1 MPYRQ
6 TDSGIIIDAAVCR
19 ICRTSSQAAL
29 LIFRTYLPYN
39 RHVMSMEN
47 QCKENTVTR
56 ESRSDLLTDS
66 LWIFVAASLL
76 HFGYSLTRFYP
87 LSFIC
92 AVNESI
98 WEHTKI
104 VFFGAL
110 FYNLIQYLLK
120 GKSSPCLIAGLAP
133 ALFSI
138 LVTVP
143 FLYYGYT
150 GMLGFYVF
158 LLDLTI
164 AWVSGLICQI
174 ILYRVSGIEG
184 CSGYQTLS
192 LLFVILLVLVFFL
205 FTWYPPRGLPLFVPG
220 SRS

>member
-1 MPYRQ
+1 M
-6 TDSGIIIDAAVCR
+6 
-19 ICRTSSQAAL
+19 
-29 LIFRTYLPYN
+29 
-39 RHVMSMEN
+39 
-47 QCKENTVTR
+47 
-56 ESRSDLLTDS
+56 LTDS

-192 LLFVILLVLVFFL
+192 LLFVILLVLVFFFSHGIRPGDCRCSSRAAGHEPFHGAMQRLNRMITGNRVVVTSASFL
-205 FTWYPPRGLPLFVPG
+205 FRTVVAAACLCSNTCPYRGLQ
-220 SRS
+220 

>member
-1 MPYRQ
+1 
-6 TDSGIIIDAAVCR
+6 
-19 ICRTSSQAAL
+19 
-29 LIFRTYLPYN
+29 
-39 RHVMSMEN
+39 MEN
-47 QCKENTVTR
+47 SVARK
-56 ESRSDLLTDS
+56 SKSDLLTES

-76 HFGYSLTRFYP
+76 HFGYEFTRFYP

-110 FYNLIQYLLK
+110 FYNLVQCLLK
-120 GKSSPCLIAGLAP
+120 GKIPPCFITGLAP

-138 LVTVP
+138 IIMVP

-150 GMLGFYVF
+150 GILGFNVF
-158 LLDLTI
+158 LLDLAI
-164 AWVSGLICQI
+164 AWVSGLVCQI
-174 ILYRVSGIEG
+174 ILNWVSGIEG
-184 CSGYQTLS
+184 CSRYQTLS
-192 LLFVILLVLVFFL
+192 LLFLILLILVFFI

-220 SRS
+220 SRT